1 MTPVIDFLE
10 FKSQT
15 VAPTLV
21 LVGLHQQPDG
31 PPDDEP
37 AYGETLANCQA
48 ALEHARANRIPVAYV
63 RTINP
68 KSASERHRYPP
79 WISGFE
85 PGRADMV
92 FDVLQPSCYSNREF
106 ARTMDYSSGNFVI
119 AGLYAETTCLSTAV
133 DAHHRRH
140 DFTYLSNASACRSG
154 GSVPPAIFHEAVSQV
169 ISRYGKVAN
178 GTKWGLFLAL
188 ARRAP

>member
-21 LVGLHQQPDG
+21 LVGLHQQPDAS
-31 PPDDEP
+31 PDDEP
-37 AYGETLANCQA
+37 AYGETLANCRA
-48 ALEHARANRIPVAYV
+48 ALEHAKANRIPVAHV

-79 WISGFE
+79 WIAGFE

-106 ARTMDYSSGNFVI
+106 ARTMDYSGGHFVI

-133 DAHHRRH
+133 DAYHRRH
-140 DFTYLSNASACRSG
+140 DFTYLCDASASRSG
-154 GSVPPAIFHEAVSQV
+154 GGVPATVFHEVVSQV
-169 ISRYGKVAN
+169 ISRYGKVAK
-178 GTKWGLFLAL
+178 GTKWNLFLAL
-188 ARRAP
+188 ARRAL

>member
-31 PPDDEP
+31 SAEQP
-37 AYGETLANCQA
+37 ACSQTLANCQA
-48 ALEHARANRIPVAYV
+48 ALEHARANRIPVAHV
-63 RTINP
+63 RTISP

-79 WISGFE
+79 WIAGFE

-106 ARTMDYSSGNFVI
+106 ARTMDYSGGHFVI
-119 AGLYAETTCLSTAV
+119 AGLCAETTCLSTAV

-140 DFTYLSNASACRSG
+140 DFTYLCDASASRSSG
-154 GSVPPAIFHEAVSQV
+154 GVPPAVFHEVVSQV
-169 ISRYGKVAN
+169 ISRYGKVAK
-178 GTKWGLFLAL
+178 GTKWNLFLAL
-188 ARRAP
+188 ARRAL